1 MSANLIMFGEDW
13 GAYPSS
19 TQHLAR
25 ALVSDRKIL
34 WVNSIGLRRPRFN
47 RHDIERLGHKLVN
60 AVRQL
65 SNPVGGE
72 ARPPGLTVAAPLVL
86 PFPGIRLAERTNRAI
101 LARLARSRAP
111 SSSTSSRTAGPT
123 RRGGART
130 RSST

>member
-72 ARPPGLTVAAPLVL
+72 APPPGLTVAAPLVL
-86 PFPGIRLAERTNRAI
+86 PFPGNPTCRTNQPRN
-101 LARLARSRAP
+101 SGAP
-111 SSSTSSRTAGPT
+111 TAT
-123 RRGGART
+123 DHAAVAH
-130 RSST
+130 